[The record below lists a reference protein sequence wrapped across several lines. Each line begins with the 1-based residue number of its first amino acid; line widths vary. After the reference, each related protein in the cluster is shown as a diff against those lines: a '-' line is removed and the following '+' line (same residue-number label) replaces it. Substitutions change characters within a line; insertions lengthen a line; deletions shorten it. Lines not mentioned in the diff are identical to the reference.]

1 MGEKNLAKILG
12 TVKIAAETTLGVV
25 NPSNTCTY
33 AGMYVLAYTDS
44 SAFFFLFHVRGTRSK
59 IAGDR
64 VWSKTLDLA

>member
-33 AGMYVLAYTDS
+33 AGMYVLA
-44 SAFFFLFHVRGTRSK
+44 FFFLFHVRGTRSK